1 MKGWWSEEKLARKA
15 SSLSFYTAFSLAPIV
30 LLLMLLFGLIVDTET
45 LRAQLLAQASG
56 LLGEEGGKLI
66 EGMLQQAD
74 EPRAGW
80 SAAFGVIA
88 AAIGATTVF
97 AELKDS
103 LDDLLAKQAP
113 ENVTLWQTIR
123 ARVLSFGIV
132 LTLGFLLLVTLL
144 ANAVLAVLS
153 GGLSRFIGVE
163 GVWIGR
169 LIGTVIGLA
178 GSFVLFYAIYRL
190 LPERKL
196 TRNAL
201 LVGAV
206 ASTILFAIGR
216 IGIGLY
222 LGHTDAISAF
232 GAAGSLAVVLIWVYY
247 SAIAFFVGALVAR
260 YVEEGH
266 RGAKPDDATPKDDDA
281 RAAERGV
288 RPEQEEEALVAAS

>member
-1 MKGWWSEEKLARKA
+1 VKGWWSEEKLARKA

-45 LRAQLLAQASG
+45 LRAQLLAQASA

-80 SAAFGVIA
+80 SAAFGAIA
-88 AAIGATTVF
+88 AAVGATTVF

-144 ANAVLAVLS
+144 ANAVLALLS

-169 LIGTVIGLA
+169 LIGAVISLA

-190 LPERKL
+190 LPARKL

-216 IGIGLY
+216 IAIGFY
-222 LGHTDAISAF
+222 LGHTDAIAAF

-260 YVEEGH
+260 YVEEGQ
-266 RGAKPDDATPKDDDA
+266 RVAKSGDATPKDGDA
-281 RAAERGV
+281 RATGREG